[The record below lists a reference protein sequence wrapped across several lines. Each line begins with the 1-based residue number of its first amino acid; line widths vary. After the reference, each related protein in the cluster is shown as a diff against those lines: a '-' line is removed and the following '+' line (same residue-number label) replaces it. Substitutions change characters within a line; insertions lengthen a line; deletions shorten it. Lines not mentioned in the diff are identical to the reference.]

1 MNRDKRMILRGIG
14 IGIILTAAIF
24 YMFIA
29 FSQIDI
35 LDRLKERE
43 NTQNQEVGFHEVLFQ

>member
-29 FSQIDI
+29 FSQIDS

-43 NTQNQEVGFHEVLFQ
+43 NTQTQEIGFHLDLLQ